1 MKIDFRKNF
10 SRDIKRIKEQ
20 NILNQIKE
28 VIETSENTSN
38 LMNLKNIK
46 QLTSEGKY
54 FRIRIGDYRVG
65 IKLEKDILV
74 FVRFLHRKDIY
85 RYFPS

>member
-1 MKIDFRKNF
+1 MKIDFRKSF
-10 SRDIKRIKEQ
+10 SKDIKKIKDK

-28 VIETSENTSN
+28 VIEAVENTLN
-38 LMNLKNIK
+38 LMNLKNAK
-46 QLTSEGKY
+46 QLTSGGKY

-65 IKLEKDILV
+65 IKLEKDIVV

-85 RYFPS
+85 KYFPF